1 MPDGIKVG
9 NYKGCNLLSNNIKT
23 LIPPRWLDDNV
34 IDAYMNL
41 IERRSYRTGYPS
53 VYRHDTHFFTTYG
66 DLDPNHLPN
75 ATRKTNIL
83 GYDLLFFP
91 LHVNESHW
99 AFVYA
104 DTKTYTLYYMD
115 SMFNPLS
122 RTNALKMVQ
131 TYLFLETARLQGEK
145 EARYFKIRLVPD
157 VPQQT
162 NGYDCGVFLC
172 QYAESISRR
181 MHPSFTQDDMPSL
194 CRNMVWE
201 IMKGRLLNYRLAR
214 PRESRKIN
222 IRDLLK
228 RGSDQ

>member
-1 MPDGIKVG
+1 MRQVVNEAYVMPDGIKVG

-53 VYRHDTHFFTTYG
+53 VYRHDTHFFTTYR

-91 LHVNESHW
+91 LHVNENHW

-122 RTNALKMVQ
+122 GTNALKMVQ
-131 TYLFLETARLQGEK
+131 TYLYLETA
-145 EARYFKIRLVPD
+145 
-157 VPQQT
+157 
-162 NGYDCGVFLC
+162 
-172 QYAESISRR
+172 
-181 MHPSFTQDDMPSL
+181 
-194 CRNMVWE
+194 
-201 IMKGRLLNYRLAR
+201 
-214 PRESRKIN
+214 
-222 IRDLLK
+222 
-228 RGSDQ
+228 